1 MGHDSGM
8 AWGAAR
14 ALDLDKG
21 EEGGTDLVGHGGTAE
36 PVTKGEA
43 GERGEATAGGRTQDP
58 CWSGGGREVG

>member
-1 MGHDSGM
+1 
-8 AWGAAR
+8 
-14 ALDLDKG
+14 LDLDKG